1 MNTTQID
8 QRDLVK
14 AVRIF
19 RDCEE
24 ELKPLNKQVKKV
36 REKKKLAEEEMSEIL
51 KRSVFATLENLELA
65 DSVVKIYRPGTYSK
79 PFSLGKGDLDTY
91 IHDYFRGIGTRAE
104 ADSCVEY
111 VVDRRK
117 KDLVAKEFSFKRVL
131 NVTDNEDGDG
141 ADD

>member
-14 AVRIF
+14 AVRAF

-24 ELKPLNKQVKKV
+24 ELKPLNKQVQKL

-91 IHDYFRGIGTRAE
+91 IHDYFRGIGSKAE
-104 ADSCVEY
+104 ADSCFEY
-111 VVDRRK
+111 IVDRRK
-117 KDLVAKEFSFKRVL
+117 KELVAKEFSFKRVI
-131 NVTDNEDGDG
+131 NVSDNDGDG